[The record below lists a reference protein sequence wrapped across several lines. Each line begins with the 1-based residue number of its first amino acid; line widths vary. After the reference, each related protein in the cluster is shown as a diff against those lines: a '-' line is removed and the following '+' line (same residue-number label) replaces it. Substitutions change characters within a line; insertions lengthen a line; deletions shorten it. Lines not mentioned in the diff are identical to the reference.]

1 MAGKKKTQKSDV
13 AKLVLHGKEYELPV
27 FVGTENEVGI
37 DISRLRDMTG
47 AITYDPGYMNTGSCK
62 SAITY
67 IDGDKG
73 ILRYRGYPIEDLAGK
88 MRFSAAAYLLIY
100 GHLPNEEE
108 FLEWRRALTRHSF
121 IHESQINFFDHFHP
135 MAHPMNILGSMVSS
149 MSSFYPY
156 DAEDPDHIDLNI
168 KRLVGQV
175 KTIAAFSYKKSIGEP
190 FIYPRTDHSYAAN
203 FLRMMFAT
211 PAEEYEVPKVME
223 DALDVLLIL
232 HMDHEQNCSTSTV
245 RMVGSSQANIY
256 ASVSSGINALWGKL
270 HGGANEAVLN
280 MLAQIHADGGN
291 YKKYIEMAKDKKSP
305 FRLMGF
311 GHRVYKNFDPRAT
324 LLRSVLDRVLTEMG
338 IHDPLLDIAKNL
350 EQVALKDEFFIE
362 RKLYPNIDFYSGI
375 LYRALGIP
383 KEMFTVLFAIGRMPG
398 WIAHWL
404 EMRSDPDTKI
414 QRPRQIY
421 IGPTIRRYSPA

>member
-1 MAGKKKTQKSDV
+1 MTKKKKADTAEV
-13 AKLVLHGKEYELPV
+13 AKLILRDKEYELPV
-27 FVGTENEVGI
+27 FAGTENEVGI
-37 DISRLRDMTG
+37 DISRLREMSG

-62 SAITY
+62 SEITY

-73 ILRYRGYPIEDLAGK
+73 ILRYRGYPIEDLAGR
-88 MRFSAAAYLLIY
+88 MRFSAAAYLMIY

-108 FLEWRRALTRHSF
+108 FLDWRRELTRHSF
-121 IHESQINFFDHFHP
+121 IHESQVNFFDHFSL

-149 MSSFYPY
+149 MSSFYPH
-156 DAEDPDHIDLNI
+156 DAEDPEHIDLNI

-190 FIYPRTDHSYAAN
+190 CIYPRTDHSYAAN

-245 RMVGSSQANIY
+245 RMVGSSHANIY

-280 MLAQIHADGGN
+280 MLAHIHEDGGN
-291 YKKYIEMAKDKKSP
+291 YKKFVEMAKDKNSS

-324 LLRSVLDRVLTEMG
+324 LLRATVDRVLNEMG

-350 EQVALKDEFFIE
+350 EQVALKDDFFIE

-383 KEMFTVLFAIGRMPG
+383 TEMFTVLFAIGRMPG

-404 EMRSDPDTKI
+404 EMRADPDTKI

-421 IGPTIRRYSPA
+421 IGPTVRRYSPA